1 MKRRILRLILF
12 LAMSIFDDVYAKE
25 FVVSESSD
33 NVPGSLRAAIDGIN
47 ASSDVDNVIT
57 FATPTVTV
65 SSALPT
71 LVNPVMFVVPAS
83 GVSVVGSGLINGTAL
98 FAASE
103 SSLGGLVNGMVV
115 SASGGSKIAAIK
127 NATGAVHISGDM
139 AAALTTTTTSSW
151 YSYGIHAGDGSIT
164 VDGNLSGS
172 ITATAKTNY
181 AYGLRAVGAATIGG
195 DLSGTIAVTAGT
207 GYRAYGISSDNATTI
222 GGSLSGAITAVA
234 GSYSA
239 YGIKASALYVGTD
252 ISGAVTSTAGTYDAC
267 GLTLG
272 GSLTVGGD
280 ISGTISAS
288 ALDGDKA
295 YAIKTKSAI
304 SIGGEVSGTLTAT
317 ASGSDAAGL
326 YCFDSSIHGAT
337 SSDPARISGSI
348 NAVSSGASAAV
359 MAWTEMN
366 LYVTGT
372 LYAEGA
378 SAYAIRS
385 GMFNGTGGF
394 TDNTTERVDTVVLAS
409 GAVLT
414 GGVYLGDGD
423 DTLMLSGTA
432 DIQSVPS
439 LDGGTGDD
447 RLVFSGWS
455 GSFSDAMQ
463 GWEHLDVGS
472 GSSLGMDA
480 LGSFSGEVS
489 VLEGAVLRPG
499 AAGGR
504 DRIAGSLLNLGLIEL
519 RDGNA
524 HGVLTVDG
532 SYTGG
537 GVVGMDVGAGSADLL
552 SVSGAVSGTT
562 TLLLSIAPSVTE
574 LAAAE
579 PSLLIHTDTAA
590 AADAFV
596 VQDATDYG
604 PYVAGVMVVAEATG
618 SADWYYGVSGL
629 HDDALT
635 AQALM
640 PVIAGPL
647 EDFVPRFSDRK
658 AYGGSSGVMPGF
670 GGGWTRAGES
680 WSRTV
685 LSGDAGTLTDGT
697 SRFVQLGWDLWYA
710 LGAKSY
716 RGAGVFGGTG
726 TQSASVVSTGGR
738 PAGGVEGTN
747 YSGGIY
753 AFLVRPRSYRL
764 EVAAVFGYH
773 ELSLNY
779 EMSSPEH
786 LATGSRMVS
795 AEGELQLGLG
805 EGLALSPRLQ
815 AVWRHVDGFGLAPL
829 STGPLMVE
837 DEDGL
842 IGLAGLG
849 LTLNTDCP
857 GWYLVAEAT
866 VRVDGSPTN
875 AVRYPLPAVT
885 LSTEAEAVLW
895 GGSLTV
901 GNRAGG
907 MLDPVYWLKAGALGS
922 AGSMESYRL
931 SLEAGVKVPF

>member
-1 MKRRILRLILF
+1 MKRRILKLILF
-12 LAMSIFDDVYAKE
+12 LAMSIFEDVYARE
-25 FVVSESSD
+25 FVVSESAD

-57 FATPTVTV
+57 FSTPTVTV
-65 SSALPT
+65 TSPLPT
-71 LVNPVMFVVPAS
+71 LAYSVVFVVPPAGTSITTSGMAHKTDLFSLGEGISLLLPEGLTAGTSAS
-83 GVSVVGSGLINGTAL
+83 SIVTLLFSDSDRICFIGDLSSVLTADAGTSSAYVIRTKSDSLLVEGNLSGSLTAVTTNNSAYGLRIGSGLLVDGDLSGT
-98 FAASE
+98 
-103 SSLGGLVNGMVV
+103 V
-115 SASGGSKIAAIK
+115 SATAETADNAYAIFTTNK
-127 NATGAVHISGDM
+127 TIIRGD
-139 AAALTTTTTSSW
+139 
-151 YSYGIHAGDGSIT
+151 
-164 VDGNLSGS
+164 LSGS
-172 ITATAKTNY
+172 ITATA
-181 AYGLRAVGAATIGG
+181 G
-195 DLSGTIAVTAGT
+195 DEKS
-207 GYRAYGISSDNATTI
+207 YGIYASALYVD
-222 GGSLSGAITAVA
+222 GSLSGAVTATAGTLNARAINLSGQLIVGGDVSGTITARVLD
-234 GSYSA
+234 GDTA
-239 YGIKASALYVGTD
+239 YGIATLSAVELHG
-252 ISGAVTSTAGTYDAC
+252 
-267 GLTLG
+267 GL
-272 GSLTVGGD
+272 
-280 ISGTISAS
+280 SGTISA
-288 ALDGDKA
+288 
-295 YAIKTKSAI
+295 
-304 SIGGEVSGTLTAT
+304 T
-317 ASGSDAAGL
+317 ASGTDAAGL
-326 YCFDSSIHGAT
+326 YCDNSSIHGAT

-348 NAVSSGASAAV
+348 SAVSSGASAAV

-385 GMFNGTGGF
+385 GMFDESGGF
-394 TDNTTERVDTVVLAS
+394 IDNTTERVDTVVLAS

-423 DTLMLSGTA
+423 DTLTLSGTA

-439 LDGGTGDD
+439 LEGGSGDD

-504 DRIAGSLLNLGLIEL
+504 DRIAGNLANAGLIEL

-537 GVVGMDVGAGSADLL
+537 GAVGMDVGAGSADLL

-562 TLLLSIAPSVTE
+562 TLLLSLAPSVTE

-579 PSLLIHTDTAA
+579 PSLLVHTDTAV

-596 VQDATDYG
+596 VQDSTDYG

-680 WSRTV
+680 WSRTA
-685 LSGDAGTLTDGT
+685 LSGDAGTLTEES
-697 SRFVQLGWDLWYA
+697 SRCVQLGWDLWYGA
-710 LGAKSY
+710 GAKSY

-779 EMSSPEH
+779 ETSSPEH

-875 AVRYPLPAVT
+875 AVLYPGPAVT

-907 MLDPVYWLKAGALGS
+907 MLDPVYWLKAGVLGS